1 MTPPPFK
8 LGMGDYGHRTI
19 FPNEE
24 WAYLKIYEMCCLSMC
39 YVLCLSLNKTK
50 VNLCREQGGGWGCRD
65 IATPLRNFGILHGKI
80 SHFRTPIWAPL
91 YHYYVFFLLLGG
103 SPKQRIR
110 NVTCNNND
118 NNKPSPTR
126 HIQTPQQRVEYQHYC
141 TSRAESKPSPTK
153 YSSHPFIDAVI
164 TSNRQPGETT
174 VIFILHIYTFFVS
187 NSVA

>member
-1 MTPPPFK
+1 MVDGVVEILLRLSGISAFY
-8 LGMGDYGHRTI
+8 MGKSHISGPR
-19 FPNEE
+19 FE
-24 WAYLKIYEMCCLSMC
+24 
-39 YVLCLSLNKTK
+39 
-50 VNLCREQGGGWGCRD
+50 
-65 IATPLRNFGILHGKI
+65 LHFI
-80 SHFRTPIWAPL
+80 IIMF
-91 YHYYVFFLLLGG
+91 FFLLLGG